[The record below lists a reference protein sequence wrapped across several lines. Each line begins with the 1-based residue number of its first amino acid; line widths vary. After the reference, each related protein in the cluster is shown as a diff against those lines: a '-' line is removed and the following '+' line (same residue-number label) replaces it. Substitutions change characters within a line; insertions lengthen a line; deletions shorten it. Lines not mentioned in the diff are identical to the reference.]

1 MFDYGKMIARLRNG
15 WNNDMYVNWLIVPVD
30 GEKRTMQVAFLE
42 TEVNDLHEMVNQAII
57 VNAEDNLIAHFKLRI
72 DMGSGV
78 VEGWAMSVGS
88 TDLEPNQGFD
98 AEDLGI
104 PTEEEFTNALLMRG
118 EEE

>member
-1 MFDYGKMIARLRNG
+1 MFSYDKMIDRLRNG
-15 WNNDMYVNWLIVPVD
+15 WNNNMFVDYLIMSIG

-57 VNAEDNLIAHFKLRI
+57 VNAEDNLIAHFKLRV
-72 DMGSGV
+72 DMGSGI